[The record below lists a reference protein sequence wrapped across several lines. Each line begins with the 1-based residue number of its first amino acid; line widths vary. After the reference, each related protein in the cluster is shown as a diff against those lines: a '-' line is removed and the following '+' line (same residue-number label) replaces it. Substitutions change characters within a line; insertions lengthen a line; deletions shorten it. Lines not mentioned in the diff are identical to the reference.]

1 MKTEIRVSKIA
12 PEFNLQYSARTSID
26 ALMIMIERARHS
38 IDLELF
44 YILPDSIG
52 RPVLDALLHK
62 ARSGVEVRLLAD
74 SMGSLSLGQSMYVD
88 AFKAAKAHIR
98 FFNSLFPFASHN
110 KSIWYLRNHRRT
122 VIVDGIELMVG
133 SFCIGEPAIE
143 WREVSLTIKNSIAVH
158 EAQKVFNETW
168 KKSVHNT
175 FRIGHTTRIS
185 TDCFTYLTQS
195 PLQKRRIM
203 YKLLIEK
210 IRNAK
215 QRIILVSPYIIPDRK
230 LLRSLKGARKR
241 KVHITI
247 ITPQHTDWK
256 SADYARGTFIDT
268 LLKSKIDIYFT
279 PYMLHAKVAIFD
291 FEQAIV
297 GTLNLDNISLRY
309 NYECGIHIDDQSCVD
324 TLSRDI
330 QERFI
335 EGAHKLN
342 RADWHKRSI
351 LTKLMEKL
359 IWPFRKLL

>member
-1 MKTEIRVSKIA
+1 MKTEITAFETA
-12 PEFNLQYSARTSID
+12 PEFNLQYSARASID
-26 ALMIMIERARHS
+26 ALLIMIERAQHS

-52 RPVLDALLHK
+52 RPVLDTLLKK
-62 ARSGVEVRLLAD
+62 AREGIQIRLLAD
-74 SMGSLSLGQSMYVD
+74 SMGSLSLGQSMYVE
-88 AFKAAKAHIR
+88 AFKSAKAHIR
-98 FFNSLFPFASHN
+98 FFNSLLPFASHN

-122 VIVDGIELMVG
+122 VIVDGAELMVG

-143 WREVSLTIKNSIAVH
+143 WREVSLTIKHSAAIH

-168 KKSVHNT
+168 KKSLHKT
-175 FRIGHTTRIS
+175 FRIGHTTKTS

-195 PLQKRRIM
+195 PLQKRRLM

-210 IRNAK
+210 IRKAQ
-215 QRIILVSPYIIPDRK
+215 QRIILVSPYLIPDRK
-230 LLRSLKGARKR
+230 LLRTLRGARKR

-256 SADYARGTFIDT
+256 TADYARGTFIDT
-268 LLKSKIDIYFT
+268 LLKSKIEIYFT
-279 PYMLHAKVAIFD
+279 SYMLHAKVAIFD

-330 QERFI
+330 EEKFI
-335 EGAHKLN
+335 EGSHKLN
-342 RADWHKRSI
+342 RADWHKRNI
-351 LTKLMEKL
+351 WTKWMEKL
-359 IWPFRKLL
+359 VWPFRKLL